1 MKKSIIL
8 NLLIPQAVL
17 IFTLFGCKKEAS
29 NATGWAYNDEMNGGF
44 ERQDY
49 LDQETGPGL
58 ILVEGGTFT
67 MGRVEDDL
75 NYNWDNIPR
84 RVTVSSFYLDETEVT
99 NQYWLDYLHWL
110 KLVYGD
116 TYPEIINRALPDTN
130 IWREVTEYN
139 EPMVDYYLRHPA
151 YRDYPV
157 VGVNWLQASE
167 YCNWRSDRVN
177 EFVLIREGLLTH
189 NPTGQA
195 DEEHFTTETYLAGQ
209 FSGDAAAGGLKD
221 FNPKGSGMRSVNMMD
236 GILLPRYRLPTEAE
250 WEYAALGL
258 IGNSFQELITDRRT
272 YPWNGHYVRND
283 DDMGRFY
290 GTIRANFVRGGGDY
304 MGVAGY
310 LNDNADITAPVYAY
324 PPNDYGLY
332 NMAGNVSEWV
342 MDVYRP
348 LSPEDKS
355 DFRPF
360 RGNVYKT
367 RSMNSDG
374 SFADKHDKVAY
385 DIAGVKRF
393 LELYQKQAGA
403 KLIESDNT
411 LIGQCLDKITNA
423 STKVSERKPE
433 EAQDMM
439 QELMDLIVDS
449 DAPAAPDLRDGVTDY
464 IINTPGQAKYRNVTV
479 EENIDRTN
487 YRKAD
492 YIDFRDG
499 DLMSS
504 KFYSD
509 TEAGGVYSYWEEM
522 EESKQKDQNR
532 MYEWAGG
539 NPTSLINDRA
549 RVYKGGSWRD
559 RAYYTI
565 PGTRRF
571 LDERRAKS
579 TLGFRCAMDRLGS
592 PTGMSAGE

>member
-1 MKKSIIL
+1 L
-8 NLLIPQAVL
+8 RQW
-17 IFTLFGCKKEAS
+17 LFFSSCDKERS
-29 NATGWAYNDEMNGGF
+29 GATGWSYNEEDNGGF
-44 ERQDY
+44 ERQEY
-49 LDQETGPGL
+49 VEQETGPGL
-58 ILVEGGTFT
+58 VLVEGGTFT
-67 MGRVEDDL
+67 MGRVEDDV
-75 NYNWDNIPR
+75 NFTWDNIPR

-116 TYPEIINRALPDTN
+116 TYPEIVNRALPDTN

-139 EPMVDYYLRHPA
+139 EPQVDYYLRHPA

-157 VGVNWLQASE
+157 VGVNWLQASD
-167 YCNWRSDRVN
+167 YCVWRTDRVN
-177 EFVLIREGLLTH
+177 EIILIREGLMSH

-195 DEEHFTTETYLAGQ
+195 DEEHFTTDTYLAGQ
-209 FSGDAAAGGLKD
+209 YQGDAASGGLKD
-221 FNPKGSGMRSVNMMD
+221 YNPKGTGTRTVNMAD

-258 IGNSFQELITDRRT
+258 VGNSFQELITDRRT

-283 DDMGRFY
+283 DNGGRFF
-290 GTIRANFVRGGGDY
+290 GTIRANFVRGSGDY

-332 NMAGNVSEWV
+332 NMSGNVSEWV

-367 RSMNSDG
+367 RVLNSDG
-374 SFADKHDKVAY
+374 TFADKHDKNVY
-385 DIAGVKRF
+385 DIEGVTYF
-393 LELYQKQAGA
+393 LQKYQEQAGTRLTA
-403 KLIESDNT
+403 TALT
-411 LIGQCLDKITNA
+411 LLEQCNQ
-423 STKVSERKPE
+423 KVAAAGEKQKERKDE

-439 QELMDLIVDS
+439 QECMDLITDS
-449 DAPAAPDLRDGVTDY
+449 EDPIAPDLRDGVSDY
-464 IINTPGQAKYRNVTV
+464 IQNAPGEVRSRNVSV
-479 EENIDRTN
+479 EENIDRRN
-487 YRKAD
+487 YRKSD
-492 YIDFRDG
+492 YIDYSDG
-499 DLMSS
+499 DFNSS
-504 KFYSD
+504 IYYY
-509 TEAGGVYSYWEEM
+509 EADKEQD
-522 EESKQKDQNR
+522 KNR
-532 MYEWAGG
+532 MYEWGV
-539 NPTSLINDRA
+539 TTLINDRA
-549 RVYKGGSWRD
+549 RVYKGGNWRD
-559 RAYYTI
+559 RAYFTI

-571 LDERRAKS
+571 LDERRSMA

-592 PTGMSAGE
+592 PTGIGGKE